1 MKYSPRKT
9 SNVGLTDGEGVERL
23 WSFMRHFAKI
33 TKKMSA
39 DKRDDVLTD
48 AALHYG
54 EHVLSYLGKFIII
67 IIWRVYQS
75 LFSFGEKDEGTES
88 EQMRRAERITN

>member
-9 SNVGLTDGEGVERL
+9 PNLGLTDGEGVERL

-54 EHVLSYLGKFIII
+54 EHVLSHLGK
-67 IIWRVYQS
+67 S

-88 EQMRRAERITN
+88 EQMRRTERITN